1 MKTRY
6 EVIWIDDKWE
16 EMDAFKEECEVMHNI
31 HLSAFDT
38 QKAGMDEFDKN
49 PKKWDAIIL
58 DAKLEKDGVGV
69 EGLRKAVTHINQ
81 MALSHKVPYFIS
93 TSQPDLMS
101 NETFEQ
107 SFGKFYIKERD
118 DSKLIADIKEQA
130 SKSTRFQVKMY
141 YSNELEQIISLNDDI
156 AEDIITIFEAMH
168 FPTSHPDFT
177 PRLYYNPMRKALEY
191 VFRSAKEIGIIPDV
205 FFPNGNVNLNQCFM
219 YLIGRDAEKVG
230 YRYGNV
236 GEAVVPRHIHD
247 MMSLII
253 NLGNVSSHSTEQSHH
268 TELSEDEIQEYD
280 HFIKTSGVNSRILLF
295 SIALQFCEIVQWMN
309 NYKKENPNKNINLE
323 KCKLVAKE
331 KDTAESLKGKINKD
345 RNKIYFSSNYII
357 DKSKGFKENSSPQ
370 EYEYK
375 ENEEVLF
382 ELRKTTNP
390 KTGLPFSFAR
400 NVRPILKSNSKENGS
415 K

>member
-1 MKTRY
+1 MKTMY
-6 EVIWIDDKWE
+6 EVIWIDDEWE
-16 EMDAFKEECEVMHNI
+16 EMDAFKEECEVIHHI
-31 HLSAFDT
+31 HLQPFET

-81 MALSHKVPYFIS
+81 MALKYKIPYFIS
-93 TSQPDLMS
+93 TGQPDLMN

-107 SFGKFYIKERD
+107 SFGKFYIKERE
-118 DSKLIADIKEQA
+118 DSILIADIKEQV

-141 YSNELEQIISLNDDI
+141 YSHELEQIQILNDDI
-156 AEDIITIFEAMH
+156 GEDILTILETMH
-168 FPTSHPDFT
+168 FPNSHPDFT
-177 PRLYYNPMRKALEY
+177 PRLFYNPLRKALEY
-191 VFRSAKEIGIIPDV
+191 VFRSFNEVGIIPNE
-205 FFPNGNVNLNQCFM
+205 FFPNEKVNLNQCFM

-230 YRYGNV
+230 FRFCNV
-236 GEAVVPRHIHD
+236 GETVVPRHIKD

-253 NLGNVSSHSTEQSHH
+253 NLGNVSSHSSDQSHH

-280 HFIKTSGVNSRILLF
+280 NYLKTSGVNSRILLF

-309 NYKKENPNKNINLE
+309 NYKKENPNKKVNLE
-323 KCKLVAKE
+323 KCKPII
-331 KDTAESLKGKINKD
+331 KDTTDLLKGKINKD
-345 RNKIYFSSNYII
+345 KSRIFFCSNYII
-357 DKSKGFKENSSPQ
+357 DKSKGFNENYSPQ

-375 ENEEVLF
+375 ENEEVFF

-390 KTGLPFSFAR
+390 RTGLPFSFAK
-400 NVRPILKSNSKENGS
+400 NVRPINKELSRENGS